1 MKKSLVLAMA
11 MALGVTASAYAANPF
26 SDVPAGHWAYDS
38 ISKLAAAGVIEGYGD
53 DTFRGD
59 RLMTR
64 YEMAQIVAKA
74 MAKGANVDKLAA
86 EFADELDALGV
97 RVAALEKKA
106 DNVKITGQFRYHYE
120 SYKQGSYVEGK
131 DDKKGYTSKLRTRLT
146 LTGKV
151 NDNWNYVGLLENQQ
165 DLTDNV
171 GNEDTKFQRAYLQGR
186 LGGMKVTAGRQ
197 DYVLVDGEVYGTRM
211 DGIDI
216 KYGDKVRFGAYYGK
230 PTDMASASYQTKKDD
245 KWTTTNE
252 AKYDRMWGVNVA
264 ADLGKNVTLGAGYD
278 EFRDFSDYGENSREK
293 FKDVEKSKIFN
304 VGLKYKAKDFALG
317 ATYLHSNGGVMR
329 TENDAFGKSTK
340 NGFFVAADYKGA
352 KADKVGSW
360 GIGVRYY
367 HMPAGLVVNGWDTS
381 TPLGKYVDTNPAGDA
396 RYTFA
401 QSLLWEGYKG
411 IYAKANVTVAKNMI
425 AGIQYWDL
433 KGRESNVKN
442 KTLWTDFVVTF

>member
-97 RVAALEKKA
+97 RVAALEKKS

-120 SYKQGSYVEGK
+120 SYKQDGV
-131 DDKKGYTSKLRTRLT
+131 KGHSSKLRTRLT
-146 LTGKV
+146 FTGKV

-165 DLTDNV
+165 DLTNNV
-171 GNEDTKFQRAYLQGR
+171 GDEGTNFQRAYLEGR
-186 LGGMKVTAGRQ
+186 LGGVKVTAGRFNQ
-197 DYVLVDGEVYGTRM
+197 SLVEGEVYGTRM

-216 KYGDKVRFGAYYGK
+216 KYGKKIRLGAYYGK
-230 PTDMASASYQTKKDD
+230 PTDSAGLTFDTKKDD
-245 KWTTTNE
+245 KWTTKDTW
-252 AKYDRMWGVNVA
+252 KYDRMWGVNAA
-264 ADLGKNVTLGAGYD
+264 ADLGKNVVFSVGYD
-278 EFRDFSDYGENSREK
+278 EFRDFKEYAGDGLDGQDLQDIEK
-293 FKDVEKSKIFN
+293 AKVFN
-304 VGLKYKAKDFALG
+304 AGLKYNAKDFTLG
-317 ATYLHSNGGVMR
+317 ATYLHSNGGVLR
-329 TENDAFGKSTK
+329 TFNDYKEGTKSG
-340 NGFFVAADYKGA
+340 GFVFATYKGA

-381 TPLGKYVDTNPAGDA
+381 TPLGSYTDTNEATDA
-396 RYTFA
+396 RDVFA

-411 IYAKANVTVAKNMI
+411 LYAKANVTVAKNMI

-433 KGRESNVKN
+433 KGRETNVKN

>member
-120 SYKQGSYVEGK
+120 SYKQDGN
-131 DDKKGYTSKLRTRLT
+131 KKYTSKLRTRLT
-146 LTGKV
+146 FTGKV

-165 DLTDNV
+165 DLTDNT
-171 GNEDTKFQRAYLQGR
+171 GNEGTNFQRAYLEGR
-186 LGGMKVTAGRQ
+186 LGGVKVTAGRFNQ
-197 DYVLVDGEVYGTRM
+197 SLVEGEVYGTRM

-216 KYGDKVRFGAYYGK
+216 KYGDKVRLGAYYGK
-230 PTDMASASYQTKKDD
+230 PTNIGATATYATYNAKDG
-245 KWTTTNE
+245 KWTDKDVM
-252 AKYDRMWGVNVA
+252 KYDRMWGVNAA
-264 ADLGKNVTLGAGYD
+264 ADLGKNVVFSVGYD
-278 EFRDFSDYGENSREK
+278 EFKDFEDTKGDAVVGEDFNRIEK
-293 FKDVEKSKIFN
+293 AKVFN
-304 VGLKYKAKDFALG
+304 AGLKFNAKDFTLG
-317 ATYLHSNGGVMR
+317 ATYLHSNGGALR
-329 TENDAFGKSTK
+329 TVNEMKEGSKSG
-340 NGFFVAADYKGA
+340 GFVFANYKGA
-352 KADKVGSW
+352 KANKVGSW

-367 HMPAGLVVNGWDTS
+367 HMPAGLVANGWDTS
-381 TPLGKYVDTNPAGDA
+381 TPLGSHTEYIPNADNPASS
-396 RYTFA
+396 YTFA

-433 KGRESNVKN
+433 KGRETNVKN